1 MLSTRGINVLHVTPR
16 LSRAGGGVTEAI
28 WGMARATMQRG
39 VRHAAVAVQDDWT
52 DADLS
57 NAPAGCD
64 ARVFPQIGPRSAFFS
79 PSLGKYLQQSLHTY
93 DIVHVHSIRHW
104 PGLAA
109 RRRAVSTGR
118 PLLISL
124 HGMLYPEHLKRSRLR
139 KAAIH
144 AFFENSTLRSA
155 HCLHATS
162 TQELNSIRLF
172 GCANPAA
179 TIPLGISAAATAAL
193 SRQEENEALVR
204 RWPALRDKRRLLYL
218 GMLDPKKGLL
228 RLVAAWA
235 RLQHKF
241 PDWQLA
247 IAGPSVGDYEAHL
260 RAEVNRENLT
270 DRIAFLGPLYGA
282 DKAMVLRQSDLFVLP
297 SDWENFGIVV
307 GEALAAGLPVVV
319 SRTAPWE
326 VVEQYECGWWI
337 EPTAEDLTQTLDFA
351 FAQSRKEL
359 MRRGQRGQEL
369 IAGRFSWESTGDA
382 LAEVYAWLAGRRAQ
396 PACVNTAAGAKRLE

>member
-1 MLSTRGINVLHVTPR
+1 M
-16 LSRAGGGVTEAI
+16 TEAI
-28 WGMARATMQRG
+28 WGMVRATMQRG
-39 VRHAAVAVQDDWT
+39 IRHSAVAVQDNWT

-57 NAPAGCD
+57 NAPTGCD
-64 ARVFPQIGPRSAFFS
+64 VRVFSQIGPSSAFFS
-79 PSLGKYLQQSLHTY
+79 PSLDKYLQQSLHTY

-109 RRRAVSTGR
+109 RRRAVTAGR

-139 KAAIH
+139 KAVIH
-144 AFFENSTLRSA
+144 ALFENSTLRSA

-162 TQELNSIRLF
+162 TQELNSIRRF
-172 GCANPAA
+172 GCANRVA
-179 TIPLGISAAATAAL
+179 TIPLGIGAATNAEL
-193 SRQEENEALVR
+193 SRQEENEALAR
-204 RWPALRDKRRLLYL
+204 RWPALRGKRRLLYL

-247 IAGPSVGDYEAHL
+247 IAGPGVGDYEARL

-282 DKAMVLRQSDLFVLP
+282 DKAMMLRQSDLLVLA

-326 VVEQYECGWWI
+326 AVEQYGCGWWI
-337 EPTAEDLTQTLDFA
+337 EPTIEGLTQTLDIA
-351 FAQSRKEL
+351 LAQSSKEL
-359 MRRGQRGQEL
+359 MQRGQRGKDL
-369 IAGRFSWESTGDA
+369 IAGKFTWETTGDA
-382 LAEVYAWLAGRRAQ
+382 LAEVYAWLARRRAQ
-396 PACVNTAAGAKRLE
+396 PVCVNTAATRRSSRVEEIQDF

>member
-28 WGMARATMQRG
+28 WGMVRATMQRG
-39 VRHAAVAVQDDWT
+39 IRHSAVAVQDNWT

-64 ARVFPQIGPRSAFFS
+64 VRVFSQIGPRSAFFS

-109 RRRAVSTGR
+109 RRRAVSAGR

-139 KAAIH
+139 KAVIH
-144 AFFENSTLRSA
+144 ALFENSTLRSA

-162 TQELNSIRLF
+162 TQELNSIGRF
-172 GCANPAA
+172 GCANRVA
-179 TIPLGISAAATAAL
+179 TIPLGISAPANAEL
-193 SRQEENEALVR
+193 SREQENEALAC
-204 RWPALRDKRRLLYL
+204 RWPALRGKRRLLYL

-235 RLQHKF
+235 HLHRKF

-260 RAEVNRENLT
+260 RAAVDRENLA
-270 DRIAFLGPLYGA
+270 DRITFLGPLYGA
-282 DKAMVLRQSDLFVLP
+282 EKAMMLRQSELLVLP

-307 GEALAAGLPVVV
+307 GEALAAGVPVVA
-319 SRTAPWE
+319 SRTSPWE
-326 VVEQYECGWWI
+326 TVEQHGCGWWI
-337 EPTAEDLTQTLDFA
+337 EPTIEALTRTLEFA
-351 FAQSRKEL
+351 LAQPCDEL
-359 MRRGQRGQEL
+359 LRRGQRGMDL
-369 IAGRFSWESTGDA
+369 IASKFSWQTTGDA
-382 LAEVYAWLAGRRAQ
+382 MTELYSWLAGRSPQ
-396 PACVNTAAGAKRLE
+396 PTCVNTAEKYA